1 MKMTWFSDKLGKKYI
16 LEVKTRP
23 ERTMERRRAAN
34 GMPVKVIGFHGGPD
48 LNYVYYTVQLADG
61 RLVKAY
67 ESELTVEVDN
77 PISKEE
83 LAAYNV
89 RIIEGMKE
97 WIEAMEADLDPMKS
111 LLDKAF
117 LRGYLMALQ
126 GMRYHIGE
134 HERARDNAISKD
146 KLDV

>member
-1 MKMTWFSDKLGKKYI
+1 MTWFSDKLGKKYAFWPMQGRGI
-16 LEVKTRP
+16 D
-23 ERTMERRRAAN
+23 ERYA
-34 GMPVKVIGFHGGPD
+34 GVPVKVIGFHGEPD
-48 LNYVYYTVQLADG
+48 RNLTYYTVQDANGKLW
-61 RLVKAY
+61 KAY
-67 ESELTVEVDN
+67 EPELVEEVSN
-77 PISKEE
+77 PITKDE
-83 LAAYNV
+83 LAVYNV

-117 LRGYLMALQ
+117 LRGYLMALD

-134 HERARDNAISKD
+134 HERVRDEAISKD